1 LVQLVGSNPNFV
13 YYFGDKKTGQ
23 PIPEYLEAVRKR
35 FGQWIRDLCE
45 RDYDRDWLR
54 YQLEIGLRHNRAKK
68 NRTDGV
74 DSVEHIPMRY
84 MIAFIV
90 PITLT
95 VRPFLEKKGH
105 PKEVVE
111 KMHQAW
117 FKAVTLSVALWCHP
131 YAKRGETGDS
141 VASLWA
147 HSRQDDVVTPVLL
160 EQVAEVDQ
168 RLAEADRSPR
178 HLLELRLHPHKLLV
192 GLVGDPDLGHG
203 LGISMS
209 LAEILSAPTGLRRSG
224 GNPSSS
230 VIRIYRRRP

>member
-1 LVQLVGSNPNFV
+1 MNSDRIPGYDYGSPQLAEFPMGDDEFELLKKTVLLTDEDIRYLRLAGEVLRDQIDEILNLWYSWVGSNPHLV
-13 YYFGDKKTGQ
+13 YYFSDKKTGQ

-45 RDYDRDWLR
+45 RDYDRNWLR
-54 YQLEIGLRHNRAKK
+54 YQLEIGLRHHRSKK

-74 DSVEHIPMRY
+74 SSVEHIPMRY

-111 KMHQAW
+111 RMHQAW

-131 YAKRGETGDS
+131 YAKEGE
-141 VASLWA
+141 W
-147 HSRQDDVVTPVLL
+147 
-160 EQVAEVDQ
+160 
-168 RLAEADRSPR
+168 
-178 HLLELRLHPHKLLV
+178 
-192 GLVGDPDLGHG
+192 
-203 LGISMS
+203 
-209 LAEILSAPTGLRRSG
+209 
-224 GNPSSS
+224 
-230 VIRIYRRRP
+230 

>member
-1 LVQLVGSNPNFV
+1 MSSDRIPGYVYGSPQLADFPMSDEEFEKLKKTVLLTDEDISYLRLAGEVLRDQIDDVLDLWYSWVGSNPHLV
-13 YYFGDKKTGQ
+13 YYFSNEKTGQ

-54 YQLEIGLRHNRAKK
+54 YQLEIGLRHHRTKK

-74 DSVEHIPMRY
+74 SSVEHIPMRY

-117 FKAVTLSVALWCHP
+117 FKAVTLSVALWCYP
-131 YAKRGETGDS
+131 YAKEGD
-141 VASLWA
+141 W
-147 HSRQDDVVTPVLL
+147 
-160 EQVAEVDQ
+160 
-168 RLAEADRSPR
+168 
-178 HLLELRLHPHKLLV
+178 
-192 GLVGDPDLGHG
+192 
-203 LGISMS
+203 
-209 LAEILSAPTGLRRSG
+209 
-224 GNPSSS
+224 
-230 VIRIYRRRP
+230 

>member
-1 LVQLVGSNPNFV
+1 MSSDRIPGYDYGSPQLAEFPMGDDEFELLKKTVLLTDEDIRYLRLAGEVLRDQIDEILNLWYSWVGSNPHLV
-13 YYFGDKKTGQ
+13 YYFSDKKTGQ

-45 RDYDRDWLR
+45 RDYDRNWLR
-54 YQLEIGLRHNRAKK
+54 YQLEIGLRHHRSKK

-74 DSVEHIPMRY
+74 SSVEHIPMRY

-111 KMHQAW
+111 RMHQAW

-131 YAKRGETGDS
+131 YAKEGE
-141 VASLWA
+141 W
-147 HSRQDDVVTPVLL
+147 
-160 EQVAEVDQ
+160 
-168 RLAEADRSPR
+168 
-178 HLLELRLHPHKLLV
+178 
-192 GLVGDPDLGHG
+192 
-203 LGISMS
+203 
-209 LAEILSAPTGLRRSG
+209 
-224 GNPSSS
+224 
-230 VIRIYRRRP
+230 